1 MINADESDKRP
12 IRSMEQPVPITSV
25 RLVYPLPHPETG
37 VVRDVIIK
45 KMVNSKVWYDKTYG
59 RISFRR
65 IVPGLNITIPW
76 PQEFFQ
82 SLKKE
87 YTDFPGDTLR
97 MEVEAKTFVPTLLT
111 PPMPGSVIDELRNR
125 YSIFRTRHDPEYIAA
140 KMAEDAEAEA
150 KKKVSEQMR
159 TPLKEANRKLR
170 KERKAKG
177 KGTLTPEMLEKI
189 GKIIASK
196 RQLAL
201 GAAGMSTA

>member
-1 MINADESDKRP
+1 
-12 IRSMEQPVPITSV
+12 MEQPVPITSV

>member
-150 KKKVSEQMR
+150 KKVSEQMR